1 MAVIT
6 VSRQF
11 GSGGDKI
18 VEMVCEAAG
27 YQIFDKSIIAA
38 AARDAGLSDQA
49 IVDYSEST
57 YKVRNFFSRL
67 FGGGRTLRREGGK
80 GGERLDENSPLSEE
94 NALSLVRKA
103 VIYAHGQ
110 GDMIIVGRGGQVLLR
125 GCPDVLHVRVVAPMH
140 DRLQR
145 LRNDP
150 ILAGR
155 VFTNSAEDRREERE
169 LIRSSDAASSGY
181 LRQFYG
187 VDWADPLLY
196 HLVIN
201 TGFMPPNQAAGL
213 IVDAARQLDRVTAG
227 SR

>member
-18 VEMVCEAAG
+18 VEMVCKAMG
-27 YQIFDKSIIAA
+27 YQLFDKQVIVE
-38 AARDAGLSDQA
+38 AARDAGLSDQV

-67 FGGGRTLRREGGK
+67 FGSGPKAVAWSESTDRQA
-80 GGERLDENSPLSEE
+80 DASPLSEE

-103 VIYAHGQ
+103 VIYAHGL
-110 GDMIIVGRGGQVLLR
+110 GEIVIVGRGGQVLLK
-125 GCPDVLHVRVVAPMH
+125 GCPDVLHVRVVAPMP

-145 LRNDP
+145 LKNDP
-150 ILAGR
+150 VLAGR
-155 VFTNSAEDRREERE
+155 VFNDSIEDRREERD
-169 LIRSSDAASSGY
+169 LIRASDAASAGY

-201 TGFMPPNQAAGL
+201 TGFMPLEEAARL
-213 IVDAARQLDRVTAG
+213 IVDAARQLDRMAVA
-227 SR
+227 